1 MVSEFIPQDYGLEKG
16 NLYEI
21 LATTF
26 SKSARSGELE
36 PNTSCMG
43 IKLLENGLIK
53 INAFPNTTTL
63 KNIRETGIITLNF
76 VENVHLYA
84 LAALK
89 GSNSSITFPLNN
101 YNYIEIDNPF
111 EDKLEKSTMLI
122 PYVRTSWAFL
132 ICIVADEDQV
142 IKRDLLGEIN
152 VSEFKLHVIS
162 SNTLKESFKLF
173 NRAENLALEAI
184 ILATRLRV
192 AKDKNDKSLILTI
205 KEKIDNYTKEIERF
219 GKNQNALKAIQ
230 VVSEY
235 INELKD

>member
-1 MVSEFIPQDYGLEKG
+1 MVSQFIPQDYGLEKG

-43 IKLLENGLIK
+43 IKLLENHLIK
-53 INAFPNTTTL
+53 ITPFPNTTTL
-63 KNIRETGIITLNF
+63 RNLKDIGMVTLNF
-76 VENVHLYA
+76 VDNVYLYA

-111 EDKLEKSTMLI
+111 EDTLEKSTILI

-132 ICIVADEDQV
+132 ICLVVDEDQV
-142 IKRDLLGEIN
+142 IKRDLLGEITI
-152 VSEFKLHVIS
+152 SEFKLHVIS
-162 SNTLKESFKLF
+162 SNTLKDSFKLF

-184 ILATRLRV
+184 ILVTRLRV

-205 KEKIDNYTKEIERF
+205 QEKIDNYAKEIERF

-235 INELKD
+235 INEVRD

>member
-26 SKSARSGELE
+26 SRSAPSGDLE

-53 INAFPNTTTL
+53 ITPFPNTTTL
-63 KNIRETGIITLNF
+63 KNIRETGLIILNF
-76 VENVHLYA
+76 VDNVHFYA

-89 GSNSSITFPLNN
+89 GLNSSIKFPLNN
-101 YNYIEIDNPF
+101 YNYIEIENPF
-111 EDKLEKSTMLI
+111 EDSLEKRTMLI

-132 ICIVADEDQV
+132 ICIVAEEDQV
-142 IKRDLLGEIN
+142 IKRDFLGEIN
-152 VSEFKLHVIS
+152 ISEFKLHVIS
-162 SNTLKESFKLF
+162 SNTLKKSFKLF

-184 ILATRLRV
+184 ILTTRLRV

-205 KEKIDNYTKEIERF
+205 QEKIDNIITEIERF
-219 GKNQNALKAIQ
+219 GKNKNALKAIK
-230 VVSEY
+230 VVSEC
-235 INELKD
+235 INELID

>member
-26 SKSARSGELE
+26 SISSTSGDLK
-36 PNTSCMG
+36 PNTACMG
-43 IKLLENGLIK
+43 IKLIENDLVNISP
-53 INAFPNTTTL
+53 FPNTTTL
-63 KNIRETGIITLNF
+63 KNLRDTGIITLNF
-76 VENVHLYA
+76 IEDVYLYA

-89 GSNSSITFPLNN
+89 GANSSISFPLSN
-101 YNYIEIDNPF
+101 YNYIEIENPF
-111 EDKLEKSTMLI
+111 EDSLEKSTMLI
-122 PYVRTSWAFL
+122 PYVRTSWAFFL
-132 ICIVADEDQV
+132 CIVADKDQV

-152 VSEFKLHVIS
+152 ISEFKLHVIS

-184 ILATRLRV
+184 ILATRLGV

-205 KEKIDNYTKEIERF
+205 QEKIDNYTKEIERF

-230 VVSEY
+230 VISEY
-235 INELKD
+235 INELSI